1 MEIKKPIPPSR
12 TIEQV
17 YKHYLVEKEIA
28 ERLKAASREERK
40 RIYATMYDELFAKV
54 PDHPRL
60 TRRTS
65 EEMTRR
71 VNADKLSL
79 VEKFLRDTDVFLEF
93 APGDC
98 RFSFSVARR
107 VERVI
112 AVDISDQRNPEDPV
126 PENFELIIYD
136 GYDLG
141 AVKSD
146 SIDIAFSDQLI
157 EHFHPEDTRLHFE
170 LILRILKPGGKYV
183 FRTPHA
189 LTGPHDVSAH
199 FSDEPEGLHLK
210 EWVYG
215 EMLEMVRSVGYSGL
229 RAYWHK
235 RRISVWLPLF
245 YHLGCE
251 KILRLLPKRIAGRLA
266 RIFMPYVYA
275 VAIK

>member
-1 MEIKKPIPPSR
+1 MEIKKPIPPDR
-12 TIEQV
+12 NVEQV
-17 YKHYLVEKEIA
+17 HKQYLVEKEIA
-28 ERLKAASREERK
+28 GRLMAASREERK
-40 RIYATMYDELFAKV
+40 RIYATMYDELFAKI

-65 EEMTRR
+65 EEMTRL

-79 VEKFLRDTDVFLEF
+79 VERFLRATDVFLEF

-98 RFSFSVARR
+98 RFSFAIAKR

-112 AVDISDQRNPEDPV
+112 AVDISDQRNPQDPV

-136 GYDLG
+136 GYDLS
-141 AVKSD
+141 AVESD
-146 SIDIAFSDQLI
+146 SVDIAFSNQLI

-170 LILRILKPGGKYV
+170 LILRILKPGGRYV

-189 LTGPHDVSAH
+189 MTGPHDISAH

-210 EWVYG
+210 EWLYG
-215 EMLEMVRSVGYSGL
+215 EILEMVRDVGYSKL
-229 RAYWHK
+229 HAYVHK
-235 RRISVWLPLF
+235 RGISVRLPMF
-245 YHLGCE
+245 YYLICE
-251 KILRLLPKRIAGRLA
+251 KALRLFPKRVARRWA
-266 RIFMPYVYA
+266 RILMSYVYA